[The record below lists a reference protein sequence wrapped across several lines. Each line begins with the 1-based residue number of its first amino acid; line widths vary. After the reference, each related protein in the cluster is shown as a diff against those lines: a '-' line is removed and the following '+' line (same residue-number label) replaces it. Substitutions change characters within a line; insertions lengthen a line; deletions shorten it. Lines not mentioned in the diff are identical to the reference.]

1 MATVV
6 LVPDVLT
13 DAGLAPTR
21 NAGLSIANTYKVRN
35 NGKTFLHF
43 RKSGANACTVTL
55 VGQGTLRGKAL
66 AALTV
71 NVPANTGD
79 VMIGP
84 FPADVYNDTN
94 HDVSFTLSEVTG
106 LDVAVVAIPGPSA

>member
-21 NAGLSIANTYKVRN
+21 NAGLSNANTYKFRN

-43 RKSGANACTVTL
+43 RKTGANACTVTL
-55 VGQGTLRGKAL
+55 VAQGTLRGKAITNP
-66 AALTV
+66 TV

-84 FPADVYNDTN
+84 FPYDVYNDTN

-106 LDVAVVAIPGPSA
+106 LDVAVVAIPGANA